1 MRLPNYAASVAVAL
15 LGVSTHS
22 LAAPPP
28 APQVTVG
35 ADLKLLRFDW
45 EPVAGATYYQLW
57 IKPGGSCFFTV
68 GERILASTTHAEH
81 PIAVHLQD
89 WERTR
94 YIVTACNTSGCTS
107 SAALN
112 PRNLMLD
119 TIGYLKASN
128 TDPDDRFG
136 REVTLSDDGR
146 TLAVSAEHES
156 SGASGVNG
164 DQDDNSSLNSGAVYI
179 FRPTA
184 AGWRQTAY
192 LKPPRNLPGLR
203 FGVGQPQNQRAV
215 ALSSDGSIIAIGA
228 TSDGG
233 LEGVVYVFRRAGSTW
248 SLSATLRSPAPQS
261 ADFFG
266 YSIDMSLDGRT
277 IKVNSLQP
285 QDAEVNHEGR
295 THIFDRSGSTWVH
308 KVTLAPFHAGDF
320 CSKVRMSGDG
330 LTLVANCFVP
340 HGNVFRA
347 VTLKRVGDAWVHA
360 GDLPL
365 TSFTN
370 EQPLALNFD
379 ATAMALT
386 QSGTPN
392 SSVGVYRW
400 DGSTWVREANLSAPS
415 TLPSSG
421 SFGIALAFSRDGK
434 RLAIGDFS
442 SPAGGAGVSN
452 SVQSGTAPHG
462 AVFLYHRNGPV
473 ASPWQ
478 LRSVVKA
485 PNPGSPNPGQDLFGI
500 SVALSGSGRTLAVG
514 AVAEDSNARG
524 IDGNQ
529 SNESAPDAG
538 AAYVY

>member
-1 MRLPNYAASVAVAL
+1 MRLSCSVTLTAVVL
-15 LGVSTHS
+15 LGISTHS
-22 LAAPPP
+22 LAAPPA

-35 ADLKLLRFDW
+35 GDLKLLRFDW
-45 EPVAGATYYQLW
+45 EPVAGATFYELR
-57 IKPGGSCFFTV
+57 IKPGGSCYLRV
-68 GERILASTTHAEH
+68 GERIPASITHALR

-94 YIVTACNTSGCTS
+94 YIVTACNSDGCTS

-128 TDPDDRFG
+128 TDPNDLFG

-146 TLAVSAEHES
+146 TLAVTAEQES
-156 SGASGVNG
+156 SAASGVNG
-164 DQDDNSSLNSGAVYI
+164 DQEDNSSLNSGAVYL
-179 FRPTA
+179 FRPSA

-192 LKPPRNLPGLR
+192 LKPPMNSPGLR
-203 FGVGQPQNQRAV
+203 FGAGL
-215 ALSSDGSIIAIGA
+215 ALSSDGSIVAIGA
-228 TSDGG
+228 TAQNVSNAG
-233 LEGVVYVFRRAGSTW
+233 LAGVVYVFRRAGATW
-248 SLSATLRSPAPQS
+248 NLAATLRSLDPQF

-340 HGNVFRA
+340 NGNVFRA
-347 VTLKRVGDAWVHA
+347 VTLKRIGDAWVHA
-360 GDLPL
+360 GDLAL

-392 SSVGVYRW
+392 SSVAIYRW
-400 DGSTWVREANLSAPS
+400 DGSTWVREANLFAPS
-415 TLPSSG
+415 TLTPSG
-421 SFGIALAFSRDGK
+421 TFGIALAFNRDGK

-442 SPAGGAGVSN
+442 SPAGGAGVSS
-452 SVQSGTAPHG
+452 SVQSGNTPHG
-462 AVFLYHRNGPV
+462 AVFLYQRDGAL

-485 PNPGSPNPGQDLFGI
+485 PNPGSPNPGQDVFGV

-514 AVAEDSNARG
+514 ADGEDSNARG
-524 IDGNQ
+524 IDGDQ
-529 SNESAPDAG
+529 SNESAPNAG
-538 AAYVY
+538 AAYLY